1 MKFEITILSG
11 IKILRTENA
20 YIFLLTFPYQHI
32 LEWQII
38 YRIKIVCQGIV
49 VTGRKS
55 VVKTIQL
62 SSKIKILYNA
72 V

>member
-1 MKFEITILSG
+1 MEFEITILSG

-20 YIFLLTFPYQHI
+20 YIFLLKFPYQHI

-38 YRIKIVCQGIV
+38 HRIKTVCQRIV

-55 VVKTIQL
+55 VVRTI
-62 SSKIKILYNA
+62 
-72 V
+72 